1 MTVTN
6 RRLHFMQLLPMTWHK
21 IVRMDAPVM
30 VNACWVIA
38 NAIQALAAMTAAK
51 VSGFSI
57 FSYRNRSTQKDIGM
71 AWLVLARPFV
81 VFLFY
86 SATEM
91 STAEERKI
99 ATKRFDECPESRPK
113 RADDFMS
120 FSCTIAVVRYS
131 TLSMCVWHPTS
142 INRKCSMNRE

>member
-21 IVRMDAPVM
+21 IVQMDAPVM

-38 NAIQALAAMTAAK
+38 NAIQALVAMIVAK

-57 FSYRNRSTQKDIGM
+57 FSHAPATSNKTKKNPLGNAIFAALFRSLCETICKLKRKITAKKDLINVLISLRKTQK
-71 AWLVLARPFV
+71 
-81 VFLFY
+81 
-86 SATEM
+86 
-91 STAEERKI
+91 
-99 ATKRFDECPESRPK
+99 ESEGDF
-113 RADDFMS
+113 RA
-120 FSCTIAVVRYS
+120 
-131 TLSMCVWHPTS
+131 LSHSYMVCVWVWHPKS